1 LKIKSPVLTIA
12 EATGGLE
19 KLLAG
24 YLTEAGLQLAIVNP
38 KRSVTLPSE
47 RELAKT
53 DNIDARIMAEF
64 ALDIK
69 PIVRPLADKDT
80 EEIKA
85 IMTRRHQVREMITA
99 ERNRL
104 YLSNTAVKPSI
115 EEHIEWMK
123 NQLKTFD
130 KNLED
135 QIKRAR
141 YGKKRMH
148 C

>member
-1 LKIKSPVLTIA
+1 
-12 EATGGLE
+12 
-19 KLLAG
+19 
-24 YLTEAGLQLAIVNP
+24 
-38 KRSVTLPSE
+38 
-47 RELAKT
+47 
-53 DNIDARIMAEF
+53 MAEF

-123 NQLKTFD
+123 NQLKDID

-135 QIKRAR
+135 QIKKSPIWKEKDALLRSVPGVGKITSITLMGSLPELGKTKPQRDRCVSGRSASQQRQWHNAR
-141 YGKKRMH
+141 KAYHFRWP